1 MAMQN
6 KYAEVTPRNFNPMW
20 SPGLS
25 DEARKAVK
33 RGLRRDV
40 HLAHRDRQKQREKQ
54 RASHR
59 ETSCRRPGA
68 GMARTNRRYHSRA
81 NAEHHQNADPNDG
94 SDDGRLGGADQI
106 TEPDDRLAVGD
117 AVEAK
122 VLARHQPDR
131 QLAERKRVG
140 DEPHAVLDAMGGA
153 VAESLGR
160 RDAPPLI
167 LESRAAAYS
176 WPARHPE

>member
-1 MAMQN
+1 M
-6 KYAEVTPRNFNPMW
+6 KR
-20 SPGLS
+20 
-25 DEARKAVK
+25 AR
-33 RGLRRDV
+33 RERSLRRYV
-40 HLAHRDRQKQREKQ
+40 HLAHRDRQKQREKR

-81 NAEHHQNADPNDG
+81 NEEHHQNADPNNG
-94 SDDGRLGGADQI
+94 SDDGRLGGANQI

-140 DEPHAVLDAMGGA
+140 DEPHALLDAMGGA

-160 RDAPPLI
+160 RDEPPLI
-167 LESRAAAYS
+167 LESRAAAYFG
-176 WPARHPE
+176 PARHRGNENLLTLHG

>member
-1 MAMQN
+1 M
-6 KYAEVTPRNFNPMW
+6 PP
-20 SPGLS
+20 
-25 DEARKAVK
+25 ARKC
-33 RGLRRDV
+33 
-40 HLAHRDRQKQREKQ
+40 
-54 RASHR
+54 RAS
-59 ETSCRRPGA
+59 P
-68 GMARTNRRYHSRA
+68 
-81 NAEHHQNADPNDG
+81 NADPNDG

-140 DEPHAVLDAMGGA
+140 DEPHALLGAMGGA

-167 LESRAAAYS
+167 LESRAAVTYS
-176 WPARHPE
+176 WPARRRE

>member
-1 MAMQN
+1 M
-6 KYAEVTPRNFNPMW
+6 K
-20 SPGLS
+20 
-25 DEARKAVK
+25 
-33 RGLRRDV
+33 
-40 HLAHRDRQKQREKQ
+40 

-59 ETSCRRPGA
+59 ETSCRGA
-68 GMARTNRRYHSRA
+68 GAGLAGADRRYHSRA

-106 TEPDDRLAVGD
+106 TEPDDRLAVGA

-140 DEPHAVLDAMGGA
+140 DEPHALLGAMGGA

-167 LESRAAAYS
+167 LESRAAVTYS
-176 WPARHPE
+176 WPARRRE